1 MKKKDKLAMQ
11 DEFVEREYQKL
22 KQAAREQNTSIQMNK
37 SQVHSQ
43 LASDNAKGL
52 PPISSIRD

>member
-37 SQVHSQ
+37 S
-43 LASDNAKGL
+43 
-52 PPISSIRD
+52 